1 LEEINLLDA
10 HLGVHV
16 RMVLYDSDN
25 YIINMLSDVKSLFGA
40 RLKPNLRKK
49 LEEKFPHLFKDP
61 YEDI

>member
-1 LEEINLLDA
+1 
-10 HLGVHV
+10 
-16 RMVLYDSDN
+16 
-25 YIINMLSDVKSLFGA
+25 MLSDVKSLFGA